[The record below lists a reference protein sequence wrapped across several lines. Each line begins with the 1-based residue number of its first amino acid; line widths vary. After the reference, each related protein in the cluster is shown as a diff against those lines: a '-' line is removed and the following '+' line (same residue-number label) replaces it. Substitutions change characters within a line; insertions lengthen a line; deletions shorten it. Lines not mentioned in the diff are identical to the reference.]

1 MTVFIAPIG
10 LTTGHVKSW
19 LKEESRDLHILWL
32 IHSPKDEIDFPKIAK
47 DLQKVIK
54 KSYPEIKIKLKKI
67 ASPFEIDPTMDAI
80 SEIIN
85 EETENDSSLINKD
98 FSLNITGGTNAV
110 AAATMISATWHGTR
124 AYYILKPQEGDSKN
138 KKYTIEVPV
147 KPIGTA
153 KMNENQLKV
162 LKTIADSKYHIENS
176 PKGMEL
182 KISEGMITR
191 QKLLGKLK
199 WNTTE
204 QDSVNGSTRLLG
216 ITKKLEK
223 SGYIE
228 KIGYTEHYVYDSG
241 KKLEPDQEL
250 EKSGKNFRIKIIENG
265 TAKYEK
271 WPLKI
276 QKNDRESRYQVTA
289 LGKRISRD
297 AYIFK

>member
-1 MTVFIAPIG
+1 MTIFIAPIG
-10 LTTGHVKSW
+10 RTTEHVKSW
-19 LKEESRDLHILWL
+19 LKEESRDLHILWI

-47 DLQKVIK
+47 DLQKIII
-54 KSYPEIKIKLKKI
+54 KSYPEIKIKLKEI
-67 ASPFEIDPTMDAI
+67 TSAFEIDPTMDAI

-85 EETENDSSLINKD
+85 EEMENDSSLINKD

-153 KMNENQLKV
+153 RMNENQLKV
-162 LKTIADSKYHIENS
+162 LKIIANSKYFIENS

-182 KISEGMITR
+182 KVSEGMITR
-191 QKLLGKLK
+191 QNLLEKLK
-199 WNTTE
+199 WKTKK
-204 QDSVNGSTRLLG
+204 QDSGNGSTRLLG
-216 ITKKLEK
+216 ITKKLER

-228 KIGYTEHYVYDSG
+228 KIGYTEFYAFNNG
-241 KKLEPDQEL
+241 KKLESGSVI

-265 TAKYEK
+265 TVKYEK

-276 QKNDRESRYQVTA
+276 QKNDRESRYQITA

-297 AYIFK
+297 SYIFN

>member
-1 MTVFIAPIG
+1 MTIFIAPIG
-10 LTTGHVKSW
+10 RTTEHVKSW

-47 DLQKVIK
+47 DLK
-54 KSYPEIKIKLKKI
+54 KIITKSLPEIKIKLKKI
-67 ASPFEIDPTMDAI
+67 TSPFEIDPTMDVI

-85 EETENDSSLINKD
+85 EEMENDSSLINKD
-98 FSLNITGGTNAV
+98 FSLNITGGTNAM
-110 AAATMISATWHGTR
+110 AAATMISATWHGTN
-124 AYYILKPQEGDSKN
+124 AYYILKPQDGDSKD
-138 KKYTIEVPV
+138 KKYVIEVPV

-162 LKTIADSKYHIENS
+162 LKIIADSKYFIENS
-176 PKGMEL
+176 PNGMEI

-191 QKLLGKLK
+191 QNLLEKLN
-199 WNTTE
+199 WNNKK
-204 QDSVNGSTRLLG
+204 QDSGNGSTRLLG

-228 KIGYTEHYVYDSG
+228 KIGYTEYYAFDSG
-241 KKLEPDQEL
+241 KKLDSDQEL

-265 TAKYEK
+265 NAKYEK
-271 WPLKI
+271 WPLRI
-276 QKNDRESRYQVTA
+276 QKNDRESRYHVTS

-297 AYIFK
+297 SYIFK

>member
-1 MTVFIAPIG
+1 MTIFIAPIG
-10 LTTGHVKSW
+10 RTTEHVKSW
-19 LKEESRDLHILWL
+19 LKEESRDLHILWI
-32 IHSPKDEIDFPKIAK
+32 IHSQKDEIDFPKIAK
-47 DLQKVIK
+47 DLQKIIK

-67 ASPFEIDPTMDAI
+67 TSAFEIDPTMDAI
-80 SEIIN
+80 SEIIT
-85 EETENDSSLINKD
+85 EEMENDSSLINKD
-98 FSLNITGGTNAV
+98 FSLNITGGTNAI
-110 AAATMISATWHGTR
+110 AAATMISATWHGTK

-138 KKYTIEVPV
+138 KKYVIEVPV

-162 LKTIADSKYHIENS
+162 LKIIADSKYFIENS

-182 KISEGMITR
+182 KVSEGMITR
-191 QKLLGKLK
+191 QNLLEKLK
-199 WNTTE
+199 WNTKK
-204 QDSVNGSTRLLG
+204 QDSGNGSTRLLG
-216 ITKKLEK
+216 ITKKLER

-228 KIGYTEHYVYDSG
+228 KIGHTEFYTFDSG
-241 KKLEPDQEL
+241 KKLEPEQEL

-265 TAKYEK
+265 TVKYEK

-276 QKNDRESRYQVTA
+276 QKNDRESRYQITA

>member
-1 MTVFIAPIG
+1 MTIFIAPIG
-10 LTTGHVKSW
+10 RTTEHVKSW
-19 LKEESRDLHILWL
+19 LKEESRDLHILWI

-47 DLQKVIK
+47 DLQKIII
-54 KSYPEIKIKLKKI
+54 KSYPEIKIKLKEI
-67 ASPFEIDPTMDAI
+67 TSAFEIDPTMDAI

-85 EETENDSSLINKD
+85 EEMENDSSLINKD

-124 AYYILKPQEGDSKN
+124 TYYILKPQEGDSKN

-162 LKTIADSKYHIENS
+162 LKIIANSKYFIENS

-182 KISEGMITR
+182 KVSEGMITR
-191 QKLLGKLK
+191 QNLLEKLK
-199 WNTTE
+199 WKTKK
-204 QDSVNGSTRLLG
+204 QDSGNGSTRLLG
-216 ITKKLEK
+216 ITKKLER

-228 KIGYTEHYVYDSG
+228 KIGHTEFYTFDSG
-241 KKLEPDQEL
+241 KKLEPEQEL

-265 TAKYEK
+265 TVKYEK

-276 QKNDRESRYQVTA
+276 QKNDRESRYQITA

>member
-1 MTVFIAPIG
+1 
-10 LTTGHVKSW
+10 
-19 LKEESRDLHILWL
+19 
-32 IHSPKDEIDFPKIAK
+32 
-47 DLQKVIK
+47 
-54 KSYPEIKIKLKKI
+54 
-67 ASPFEIDPTMDAI
+67 
-80 SEIIN
+80 
-85 EETENDSSLINKD
+85 
-98 FSLNITGGTNAV
+98 
-110 AAATMISATWHGTR
+110 MISATWHGTR

-153 KMNENQLKV
+153 RMNENQLKV
-162 LKTIADSKYHIENS
+162 LKIIADSKYFIENS

-182 KISEGMITR
+182 KVSEGMITR
-191 QKLLGKLK
+191 QKLLEKLN
-199 WNTTE
+199 WDTE
-204 QDSVNGSTRLLG
+204 NNIEGNGSTRLLG

-228 KIGYTEHYVYDSG
+228 KIGHTEFYTFDSG
-241 KKLEPDQEL
+241 KKLEPEQEL

-265 TAKYEK
+265 TVKYEK

-276 QKNDRESRYQVTA
+276 QKNDRESRYQITA